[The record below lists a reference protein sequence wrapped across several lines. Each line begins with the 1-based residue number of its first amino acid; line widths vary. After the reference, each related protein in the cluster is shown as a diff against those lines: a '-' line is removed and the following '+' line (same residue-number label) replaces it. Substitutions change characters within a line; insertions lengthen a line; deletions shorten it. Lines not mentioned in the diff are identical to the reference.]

1 MKMAWFKTTS
11 LTNLAL
17 NNGVVN
23 LAMITTKVSLF
34 VATSTGS
41 GTFNLNTNIAEN
53 KSDKIIVKGTAE
65 GNHKI
70 GVTNQG
76 ANVANGKVILV
87 ETNGGNAAFSLTNPN
102 NRVDLGA
109 YQYFLTKKENNWVLV
124 HSQKALD
131 STSSVETNVPDNT
144 GSNNAASNNPNVP
157 DYTSIPK
164 KPCLQT
170 YQIFKFLFAKHNCF

>member
-1 MKMAWFKTTS
+1 
-11 LTNLAL
+11 
-17 NNGVVN
+17 
-23 LAMITTKVSLF
+23 MITTKVSLF
-34 VATSTGS
+34 VATSLAQVPSTS
-41 GTFNLNTNIAEN
+41 TRISLKTKAI
-53 KSDKIIVKGTAE
+53 KIIVKGTAE

-109 YQYFLTKKENNWVLV
+109 YQYFLTKEGNNWVLV

-144 GSNNAASNNPNVP
+144 GSNNAASNNPNV
-157 DYTSIPK
+157 
-164 KPCLQT
+164 
-170 YQIFKFLFAKHNCF
+170 QIYIDP